1 MEKNKSLELNM
12 LLNAIRGIMRIVF
25 PLITFP
31 YTSKVLGVENLGR
44 YNFSASVVSYFSL
57 IAGLGIATYAVR
69 EGAKFRYNRTDFNSF
84 AREMLSFNLVSTTI
98 AYILLF
104 ICCLLSSK
112 LYSYSDLILIISVN
126 ILFTT
131 IGMDWVY
138 TIYEDYTYITIR
150 SIVVQIIS
158 LVLLFVFVK
167 NRDSLIAYTFVML
180 FSNAGPSLF
189 NFLHIRKYCNPGL
202 TRHIDW
208 KKHTKPIMVLFATSI
223 AMLIYGISDVT
234 VLGIFCGNY
243 EVGIYSVAVKVYEMV
258 KMLLASV
265 IIAALPRLVAL
276 LGQKLLDEFK
286 NTAADIYRLLLSLT
300 IPAIVG
306 MIVLSR
312 EIVLFISD
320 ASYLDAVIPL
330 AILSLAH
337 IGCMCGWFYS
347 QCILVPMNQEGI
359 VFKAAVVSAFTNLVL
374 NIIFI
379 PLFKEEAA
387 AFTTFISELIQFG
400 ICGYYGR
407 RYIKIKGIFKLIVK
421 IGIGCIPIIIINY
434 IVKGIQLSSFTH
446 IMIVVVLSVLSYT
459 GIEVMI
465 GNSTVKDLIFKLS
478 ASLKKRF

>member
-1 MEKNKSLELNM
+1 MERNKSLELNM

-69 EGAKFRYNRTDFNSF
+69 EGAKLRYNRTDFNSF
-84 AREMLSFNLVSTTI
+84 AREMLSFNLVSTAI

-189 NFLHIRKYCNPGL
+189 NFLHIRKYCDPGL
-202 TRHIDW
+202 TMHIDW
-208 KKHTKPIMVLFATSI
+208 RKHTKPIMILFATSI

-276 LGQKLLDEFK
+276 LGQKHVNEFE

-312 EIVLFISD
+312 EIILFISD
-320 ASYLDAVIPL
+320 ASYLDAVTPL

-359 VFKAAVVSAFTNLVL
+359 VFKAAVVSALTNLML
-374 NIIFI
+374 NILFI

-387 AFTTFISELIQFG
+387 AFTTLISELIQFG

-407 RYIKIKGIFKLIVK
+407 RYIRINGFLTIIVK
-421 IGIGCIPIIIINY
+421 IGIGCIPIIIINNLL
-434 IVKGIQLSSFTH
+434 KGMQLSVFIH
-446 IMIVVVLSVLSYT
+446 IISVVLLSVLSYT

-465 GNSTVKDLIFKLS
+465 GNSAVKDLIFKLS
-478 ASLKKRF
+478 TSLKKRL